1 MHALK
6 KLVSCLASLYT
17 LILLAL
23 FLSVADQ
30 PLGRLGYLPINP
42 TLCALLMVLPFAGW
56 ACVRD
61 ITARSNRR
69 FLSMLMSNTAPYAA
83 FFLIVASSLVFSIL
97 PGAFWSE
104 GGKWIFLVSYGFCI
118 SLLALFIPQTNSFSR
133 LFPFYALVA
142 LTLLLWSIYL
152 DITYPGTFATL
163 GQRAAGFPGN
173 ANFAALV
180 AVMICSAALDYTSHN
195 GQWKNAL
202 LLIVCG
208 AIVVTTMSRS
218 GMLNFALLLGIF
230 SYTRMAENRWRPRE
244 VIKLIAV
251 TGVMAGICA
260 TLAVTAVATD
270 TISEH
275 SRLGR
280 LLSNKQVDDGSAAS
294 RLFAIRESLRL
305 INESPLVGHGTG
317 HARTMAE
324 LPHNLYLQQ
333 WVNNGI
339 LGLLGVVGFFG
350 VSLAIFRKRR
360 YRPGQ
365 ALILVS
371 ILGGVFSHN
380 ILDQRCFLLLFGIL
394 LGLSS
399 QTTKPA
405 IARYSSAAL
414 RAPYILRA

>member
-1 MHALK
+1 MHILK
-6 KLVSCLASLYT
+6 KLCSCLVSIYT

-30 PLGRLGYLPINP
+30 PLARFGYLPINP

-56 ACVRD
+56 ACASD
-61 ITARSNRR
+61 LMARTNKR
-69 FLSMLMSNTAPYAA
+69 FLSLLMSNTVPYAA
-83 FFLIVASSLVFSIL
+83 FFVIVASSLIFSIL

-104 GGKWIFLVSYGFCI
+104 GGKWIFLVSYGFSI
-118 SLLALFIPQTNSFSR
+118 ALLALFIPQNRSFPR
-133 LFPFYALVA
+133 LFPFYALAA
-142 LTLLLWSIYL
+142 LSLLLWSIYL
-152 DITYPGTFATL
+152 DITYPGTFAAL

-180 AVMICSAALDYTSHN
+180 AVMTCSAALDYNSQQ

-202 LLIVCG
+202 LIVVTG
-208 AIVVTTMSRS
+208 IIVVTTMSRS

-230 SYTRMAENRWRPRE
+230 SYTRMAENGWRPRE
-244 VIKLIAV
+244 VLKLITI
-251 TGVMAGICA
+251 TGIMAGVCA
-260 TLAVTAVATD
+260 TLAITAVATG

-294 RLFAIRESLRL
+294 RLFAVRESLRL
-305 INESPLVGHGTG
+305 IDESPLIGHGTG

-333 WVNNGI
+333 WVNNGLLGI
-339 LGLLGVVGFFG
+339 LGIMFFFG
-350 VSLAIFRKRR
+350 VSLATFIKRR
-360 YRPGQ
+360 FRPGQ
-365 ALILVS
+365 ALMLVS

-394 LGLSS
+394 VGLSS
-399 QTTKPA
+399 HTTKPA
-405 IARYSSAAL
+405 IARYSSAAF
-414 RAPYILRA
+414 RAPYVLRA

>member
-1 MHALK
+1 MRPLK
-6 KLVSCLASLYT
+6 KLVSCFVSLYT
-17 LILLAL
+17 LLVLVL

-30 PLGRLGYLPINP
+30 PLGRFGYLPINP
-42 TLCALLMVLPFAGW
+42 TLCALLMVLPFGAW
-56 ACVRD
+56 ACVTD
-61 ITARSNRR
+61 MMLHSHRR
-69 FLSMLMSNTAPYAA
+69 FLSTLISNSAPYAA
-83 FFLIVASSLVFSIL
+83 FFFIVASSLLYSIL
-97 PGAFWSE
+97 PGAFWNE

-118 SLLALFIPQTNSFSR
+118 ALLALFIPQARSFSK
-133 LFPFYALVA
+133 LFPLYALAA

-180 AVMICSAALDYTSHN
+180 SVMICAAALDYTSQN
-195 GQWKNAL
+195 GQWKNIL
-202 LLIVCG
+202 LLIITG
-208 AIVVTTMSRS
+208 TIIVTTMSRS

-230 SYTRMAENRWRPRE
+230 FYARLAASGWSARE
-244 VIKLIAV
+244 VIKLVSITAI
-251 TGVMAGICA
+251 MIGICA
-260 TLAVTAVATD
+260 TLAVTAVATG

-294 RLFAIRESLRL
+294 RLFAVRESLRL
-305 INESPLVGHGTG
+305 INESPLIGHGTG

-339 LGLLGVVGFFG
+339 AGILGIMTFFG
-350 VSLAIFRKRR
+350 VSLATFTKRR

-371 ILGGVFSHN
+371 IVGGVFSHN
-380 ILDQRCFLLLFGIL
+380 ILDQRCFLLLFGIM

-414 RAPYILRA
+414 RAPYLVRA